1 MDMVDE
7 AFLGAEPRLVQG
19 VLSDTKW
26 AVVDNFLS
34 EDTIRT
40 LRKEAVALRK
50 EGCFQT
56 SQSERNGIVYEK
68 NNVEAMQLDG
78 DEQYFIAPRLHEY
91 VVQTARSLPGL
102 LNNGEVDVDGSY
114 AANKLAV
121 CLGGGS
127 SYDKHFDNGGGG
139 DTRKLTALLYL
150 NADWTPE
157 MGGEFRLWADDGT
170 GSGTE
175 ECVDVEPKG
184 GRLLVFFADSLPH
197 AVMPSQL
204 VDAAVGGCN
213 DGDGDNAGHRYALTV
228 WLPAAGGV
236 ADISFDPEKE
246 DMHWGVGRTA
256 VTAATRRI

>member
-1 MDMVDE
+1 MVDE
-7 AFLGAEPRLVQG
+7 AFFSAEPQLVQG
-19 VLSDTKW
+19 VLGDTRW
-26 AVVDNFLS
+26 AVVDNLLP
-34 EDTIRT
+34 EDTIRV
-40 LRKEAVALRK
+40 LRKEAVALRR
-50 EGCFQT
+50 EGFFQT
-56 SQSERNGIVYEK
+56 SQSERNGVVYEK

-102 LNNGEVDVDGSY
+102 LNNGDVDVDGSY

-121 CLGGGS
+121 CLGDGS
-127 SYDKHFDNGGGG
+127 SYDKHFDNGGGA

-175 ECVDVEPKG
+175 ECVDVEPRG

-204 VDAAVGGCN
+204 VDAGQGVDSNN
-213 DGDGDNAGHRYALTV
+213 DGDNDGHRYALTV
-228 WLPAAGGV
+228 WLPAASGV

-246 DMHWGVGRTA
+246 ERHWGAEGSA
-256 VTAATRRI
+256 EAAATRRI